1 MSEQSKNARNNAHQR
16 EYIAETLTSHSVR
29 LEYIKEKLDWLVQ
42 ERKENGIRLSKV
54 ENGFSFFKGITY
66 FLIGIMGVFITVIA
80 ILK

>member
-1 MSEQSKNARNNAHQR
+1 MSEQSKNSRNNAHQR
-16 EYIAETLTSHSVR
+16 EYIVETLTSHSVR

-66 FLIGIMGVFITVIA
+66 FLMATLGVFVTLLA